1 MQIHQLAVNYVAAAD
16 RLLLRV
22 NTHDSQLFSVW
33 LTRRLTLRL
42 WPHLI
47 KIVPRLA
54 AHNVAPHATVLPEA
68 QAMLAQTAR
77 ERTLRTTDFA
87 TPFDTKPTTQ
97 PLGAEPLLA
106 TEIELAPQP
115 DGTLHLAIVDA
126 NKRRVKLQLTEQLAN
141 AVKELVQQAL
151 AQADWGVV
159 LNAPTEADAATP
171 RVLN

>member
-1 MQIHQLAVNYVAAAD
+1 MQIHQLSVHYTPAAD

-22 NTHDSQLFSVW
+22 NTRDGQQFAVW

-42 WPHLI
+42 WPHLAT
-47 KIVPRLA
+47 IVPRLA
-54 AHNVAPHATVLPEA
+54 VQNVAPNATVLPEA

-87 TPFDTKPTTQ
+87 TPFDAKPAAQ

-115 DGTLHLAIVDA
+115 GGTLRLTIVDA
-126 NKRRVKLQLTEQLAN
+126 DKRRVQLQLTEQLAT

-151 AQADWGVV
+151 TQADWGWVPQ
-159 LNAPTEADAATP
+159 APAEASDAAP